1 MKTNDLN
8 KPSEKEMDLNS
19 ENTTET
25 TGKEMQSQEPE
36 RVDHTAETD
45 QPEAREPSEMKE
57 ETPPQEKVKSEE
69 TTRTEPEDSLAVK
82 KQAPLVDQEN
92 KPESPPKEQSEKVL
106 PEAPSFTSTPKE
118 PVTDEPA
125 AETAIPGPHEKED
138 KEVPVIEAKEEEPQ
152 KKEPAEEAA
161 AKTETQPKP
170 SPEDL
175 LAAEE
180 VDYSTLPRE
189 KLLERFRNLL
199 RNHPLHIVKGH
210 LDAIREAFNAQTA
223 EEQAAIKKRFL
234 DSGEI
239 EENFSPPADPL
250 FAAFGELL
258 QEYRKARDD
267 NRKRREEEKDNNLK
281 AKYEVIEGIKDLVNR
296 QESLNATFQEFR
308 DLQQK
313 WRETGPVPPKELH
326 DLWENYHLHVEN
338 FYNYI
343 KINKELRDLDL
354 KKNLETKLELCEKAE
369 KLLLEPT
376 IVKAFKTLQ
385 KYHDQWRETGPVPH
399 EKKEELWERFKE
411 ATAKIN
417 QKHQEHFENI
427 KEQFERNL
435 EAKRELCEKAEAL
448 VQKEYRN
455 PREWEK
461 ASKHIID
468 LQQLWKTIGFA
479 PKKENT
485 EVYHRFRKACD
496 LFFGKKREFFK
507 QFKEA
512 QNNNLQLKT
521 ELCLQAEALKDSEE
535 WKTTTHEFIRIQRR
549 WKEIGPVPRKHSDD
563 IWKRFREAC
572 DHFFNKKTAF
582 FSKKDETQE
591 NNLKMKE
598 ELIEEL
604 KQYKPVEGNEENF
617 NNLQAFQNRWSQ
629 IGFVPFRDKDRV
641 NNEFRELINSHFDE
655 INMDETNKMLH
666 KYRSKLESWKSEGQ
680 FNERITQERNKI
692 IGKLREMEN
701 DISVWENN
709 IGFFAKS
716 KKSEALLRD
725 FTHKIENGKSN
736 IQLQNRKL
744 DLIDEMLRQK

>member
-19 ENTTET
+19 ENKTET
-25 TGKEMQSQEPE
+25 NEKETQNQEPE
-36 RVDHTAETD
+36 RVEKSEETAPPET
-45 QPEAREPSEMKE
+45 EEPSVMKE
-57 ETPPQEKVKSEE
+57 ETTPEEEGKSEE
-69 TTRTEPEDSLAVK
+69 AAPPETEEPLVMKEETTPEEEGKSEEAAPPETEEPLVMKEEATPED
-82 KQAPLVDQEN
+82 QEI
-92 KPESPPKEQSEKVL
+92 KPEEPLEEQFKEVLTEEPVSPPVS
-106 PEAPSFTSTPKE
+106 KE
-118 PVTDEPA
+118 PATDEPD
-125 AETAIPGPHEKED
+125 AETGIPESDEKKDKED
-138 KEVPVIEAKEEEPQ
+138 RAIAAKEEGLQ
-152 KKEPAEEAA
+152 KEEPAEEAA
-161 AKTETQPKP
+161 AKTEAQTKP

-199 RNHPLHIVKGH
+199 QNHPLRIVKGH
-210 LDAIREAFNAQTA
+210 LDAIRLAFDAQTV
-223 EEQAAIKKRFL
+223 EEQAAIKKKFL

-250 FAAFGELL
+250 VASFGVLL

-267 NRKRREEEKDNNLK
+267 HRKRRDEEKGNNLK

-313 WRETGPVPPKELH
+313 WRETGPVPPKEVH

-417 QKHQEHFENI
+417 KKHQEHFENI

-435 EAKRELCEKAEAL
+435 EAKRELCEKAEAI

-461 ASKHIID
+461 ASKNIID

-485 EVYHRFRKACD
+485 EVY
-496 LFFGKKREFFK
+496 
-507 QFKEA
+507 
-512 QNNNLQLKT
+512 
-521 ELCLQAEALKDSEE
+521 
-535 WKTTTHEFIRIQRR
+535 RR
-549 WKEIGPVPRKHSDD
+549 
-563 IWKRFREAC
+563 
-572 DHFFNKKTAF
+572 
-582 FSKKDETQE
+582 
-591 NNLKMKE
+591 
-598 ELIEEL
+598 
-604 KQYKPVEGNEENF
+604 
-617 NNLQAFQNRWSQ
+617 
-629 IGFVPFRDKDRV
+629 
-641 NNEFRELINSHFDE
+641 
-655 INMDETNKMLH
+655 
-666 KYRSKLESWKSEGQ
+666 YRS
-680 FNERITQERNKI
+680 R
-692 IGKLREMEN
+692 
-701 DISVWENN
+701 
-709 IGFFAKS
+709 
-716 KKSEALLRD
+716 
-725 FTHKIENGKSN
+725 
-736 IQLQNRKL
+736 
-744 DLIDEMLRQK
+744 